1 MEEYAPVVHSVDT
14 CNLNTVH
21 RERKGKNCHSL
32 LAIQNRQ
39 NSTPFSD
46 RSCLKTQDG
55 MWLRKTFS
63 LIIFLN
69 PVTCNRNNICIHIVH
84 SSAQICTT
92 QTKGVP
98 WTKAKILRR
107 RTLQFFKNRSNLQIN
122 NSKHWSSK
130 MLVNCKHYLVS
141 LIKNR
146 KLRGPH
152 F

>member
-1 MEEYAPVVHSVDT
+1 MEECAPVVHSVDT
-14 CNLNTVH
+14 CNLNIAH
-21 RERKGKNCHSL
+21 RERKGKDCHSL

-69 PVTCNRNNICIHIVH
+69 PVTCNRNNIFTHVVH

-92 QTKGVP
+92 QTKEFLEQKQKYSEVELFNFLKRGQTYKSIILSIDHLKCW
-98 WTKAKILRR
+98 WT
-107 RTLQFFKNRSNLQIN
+107 
-122 NSKHWSSK
+122 
-130 MLVNCKHYLVS
+130 VS
-141 LIKNR
+141 IT
-146 KLRGPH
+146 
-152 F
+152 